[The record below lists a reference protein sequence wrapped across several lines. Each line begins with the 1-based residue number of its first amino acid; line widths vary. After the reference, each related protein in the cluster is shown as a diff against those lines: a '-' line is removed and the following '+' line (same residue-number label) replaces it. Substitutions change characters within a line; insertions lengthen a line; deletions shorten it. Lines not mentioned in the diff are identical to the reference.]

1 MKDFRE
7 FIRKMTEPGTP
18 QAALFFGVLGL
29 IVALL
34 LLQIG
39 FWRTLLVVVCC
50 LVGCFLGGVKDKA
63 GFVRRVPNRFGPG
76 ER

>member
-7 FIRKMTEPGTP
+7 WIRKLTEPGTP
-18 QAALFFGVLGL
+18 LAALFFGVLGL

-50 LVGCFLGGVKDKA
+50 LVGCFLGGVKDKG
-63 GFVRRVPNRFGPG
+63 GFIRRILSRFGQR
-76 ER
+76 EH

>member
-7 FIRKMTEPGTP
+7 SVRKLTEPGSP
-18 QAALFFGVLGL
+18 HAAAFFAILGL

-34 LLQIG
+34 LMLIG

-50 LVGCFLGGVKDKA
+50 SVGYFLGAVKEK
-63 GFVRRVPNRFGPG
+63 GEFIRRILNRVFGG
-76 ER
+76 RQ